1 MTAPNHLAAGPATEA
16 YSEVLRRRGRPVV
29 VMPEQDTVIEAADPA
44 LRRAMGETWQRRA
57 HEELKAAMSFALLS
71 RSLLEVG
78 TVPDVLA
85 RVTRAVSD
93 EVRHAEALRALAS
106 RYLGEEVPWPPPVHV
121 EADLPGP
128 HPRRRA
134 ALHVV
139 TLCCMSES
147 IASVFFEA
155 AHDAAV
161 SPSARATLG
170 LVLADEV
177 EHARAGWVYLASIRD
192 DGDRDVWESVQSSLA
207 TVTGAVI
214 EAWFDFSAITLPHGA
229 PEHGLLAN
237 DDVRRCVVTALR
249 DIVLPGFEQV
259 GFDVG
264 TVRQSVLRLSAAA

>member
-1 MTAPNHLAAGPATEA
+1 MTAPSHRASGAAGEA
-16 YSEVLRRRGRPVV
+16 YSEVLRRRGRPIVA
-29 VMPEQDTVIEAADPA
+29 MPEQDAVIEATDPA
-44 LRRAMGETWQRRA
+44 LRRAIGETWKRRA
-57 HEELKAAMSFALLS
+57 HEELKAAMSFTLLS
-71 RSLLEVG
+71 RALLEVG
-78 TVPDVLA
+78 AVPDVLA

-121 EADLPGP
+121 EAESPGP
-128 HPRRRA
+128 HPRQRA

-139 TLCCMSES
+139 TLCCVSES

-177 EHARAGWVYLASIRD
+177 EHARAGWVYLAGLRD
-192 DGDRDVWESVQSSLA
+192 GGDRDVWESVQSSLPS
-207 TVTGAVI
+207 VTGAVI

-249 DIVLPGFEQV
+249 DIVLPGFAQV
-259 GFDVG
+259 GLDVAA
-264 TVRQSVLRLSAAA
+264 VRGVL

>member
-1 MTAPNHLAAGPATEA
+1 MTAPSHLASGATVAGYA
-16 YSEVLRRRGRPVV
+16 EVLRRRGRPVV
-29 VMPEQDTVIEAADPA
+29 AMPAHDAVIDATEPA
-44 LRRAMGETWQRRA
+44 LRRAIGETWKRRA
-57 HEELKAAMSFALLS
+57 HEELKAAMSFTLLS
-71 RSLLEVG
+71 RALLEVG
-78 TVPDVLA
+78 AAPDVLA

-106 RYLGEEVPWPPPVHV
+106 RYLGEDVPWPPPVHI
-121 EADLPGP
+121 EDELPGLD
-128 HPRRRA
+128 PRRRA

-139 TLCCMSES
+139 TLCCVSES

-177 EHARAGWVYLASIRD
+177 EHARAGWVYLASTRD
-192 DGDRDVWESVQSSLA
+192 DGDRDVRESVQSSLA
-207 TVTGAVI
+207 TVTGAVV

-249 DIVLPGFEQV
+249 DIIVPGFAQV
-259 GFDVG
+259 GLDVEAL
-264 TVRQSVLRLSAAA
+264 RHRDVLHR